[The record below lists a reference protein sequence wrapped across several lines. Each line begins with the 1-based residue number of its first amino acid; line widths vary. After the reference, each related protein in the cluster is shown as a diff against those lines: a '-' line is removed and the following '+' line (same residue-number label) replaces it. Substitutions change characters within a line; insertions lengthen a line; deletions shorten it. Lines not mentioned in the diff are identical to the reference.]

1 MVLPQAKE
9 CPHLPTSTPANPRS
23 LIGWLSNMKE
33 RNSKLLSRHKPHSN
47 SSRDRLVRLQ
57 IRQILPTLERKK
69 RHASRFEGHHSLK
82 FHSEITAT
90 TIGRTP
96 IRTWNLAKTRTKN
109 HRGLAATYPNHEAS
123 IAQTI
128 SSSNSNRSN
137 SSLLCEWRWRVCR
150 GSRAPPPF

>member
-23 LIGWLSNMKE
+23 LIGWLSSMKE

-90 TIGRTP
+90 TIGTGYIFHRKDTNK
-96 IRTWNLAKTRTKN
+96 NLEPRKN
-109 HRGLAATYPNHEAS
+109 THQEPQGSGSYLPQSRS
-123 IAQTI
+123 VD
-128 SSSNSNRSN
+128 RSN
-137 SSLLCEWRWRVCR
+137 NQQQQFQPE
-150 GSRAPPPF
+150 